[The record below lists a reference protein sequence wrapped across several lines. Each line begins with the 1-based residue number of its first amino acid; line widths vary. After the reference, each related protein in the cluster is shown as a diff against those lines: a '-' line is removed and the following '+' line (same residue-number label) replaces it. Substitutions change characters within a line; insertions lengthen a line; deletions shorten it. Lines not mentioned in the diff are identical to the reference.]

1 MTGSAS
7 ITELTDSIGIVLS
20 GGFGTRMSGAYPN
33 LPKGL
38 VPLQGKP
45 LIEYVIETCLGVG
58 VNQVVVAG
66 GYRFDQL
73 KSHLNVSYPS
83 DRVSIVDTG
92 EGADIIDRLKQI
104 VCSRSFK
111 SVLVTYGDSLVTLDV
126 EIVNQFLAN
135 DVLSVGMFENVVPY
149 GVWQFAEAFGKSKL
163 KLHQKT
169 FTYAIN
175 SGYYTIPRGIILE
188 ILDNYG
194 DFEFGLTELMN
205 KNINSRVHRVLD
217 WSPYDSPLDLKISEL
232 GSKTWKH
239 F

>member
-1 MTGSAS
+1 MRES
-7 ITELTDSIGIVLS
+7 ISIAELEDSIAIVLS
-20 GGFGTRMSGAYPN
+20 GGFGTRMREAYPD

-38 VPLQGKP
+38 VPFKGRP
-45 LIEYVIETCLGVG
+45 LIEYVIDTCLNVG

-73 KSHLNVSYPS
+73 RSHLNASYLS
-83 DRVSIVDTG
+83 DRVSVVDTG
-92 EGADIIDRLKQI
+92 EGVEIIDRLRQI
-104 VCSRSFK
+104 VCSRPFK
-111 SVLVTYGDSLVTLDV
+111 NVLVTYGDSLVTLDA

-135 DVLSVGMFENVVPY
+135 NVLSVGMFETVVPY
-149 GVWQFAEAFGKSKL
+149 GVWQFSEELGKDKL

-169 FTYAIN
+169 FKYAVN

-188 ILDNYG
+188 ILADYS

-232 GSKTWKH
+232 GG
-239 F
+239 